1 MIDDGESF
9 LTNLSSRVDTHSQIK
24 FAFSIYTRYI
34 KIMPQ
39 SFEGHTSMRAGLL
52 VNEDAFVLANVPGC
66 DNKSNLENLGFCY
79 LEKEGLTT
87 YTYSISAL
95 KGSWTDV
102 PPGCSL

>member
-1 MIDDGESF
+1 
-9 LTNLSSRVDTHSQIK
+9 
-24 FAFSIYTRYI
+24 
-34 KIMPQ
+34 MPQ

-102 PPGCSL
+102 PPGCSLQTGGDYTAHYNTNSAVTPANSIY